1 MNMPKRTQLLLAC
14 SLLTLCL
21 AGGCAPQMYGKGY
34 RKASRGCDCK
44 RLKIIGFEKDPA
56 IRSLDIPVHLYA
68 LDTAPIRSAHM

>member
-1 MNMPKRTQLLLAC
+1 MNEPKRTQLLLAC

-56 IRSLDIPVHLYA
+56 TRSLDIPVHLYA